1 MPASPVTTRLSRRR
15 LLLAAAAAPLFTACA
30 SSGDTTPTA
39 PTGTRHVP
47 LEELEKT
54 YGARLGI
61 YAHTVGRA
69 PVEHRADE
77 RFAFCSTFKAIAAA
91 AVLQRT
97 AIPDLDTVRIAI
109 TPADLMKSS
118 AITSK
123 HLASGMT
130 LRQLCDAA
138 IRYSD
143 GTAGNLLLRRIGGPA
158 ALTSFTRTLGDDV
171 TRMEREEPDIVSAV
185 PGDLRDTS
193 TPRALGRTYETLVLG
208 DSLPPDKR
216 EILIDLLRGNKAGVG
231 RIRAAVPAGWTVGN
245 RTGTGDYGTLNDI
258 AVLWSPDPA
267 RPPLL
272 LAIMSSKPTPDAPYT
287 EELIAEAARYCLDT
301 LT

>member
-1 MPASPVTTRLSRRR
+1 MSRRR
-15 LLLAAAAAPLFTACA
+15 LLVAAAAAPLFTACA
-30 SSGDTTPTA
+30 SSGDTTPAA
-39 PTGTRHVP
+39 PTGARHVP

-61 YAHTVGRA
+61 YAHTMGRA

-77 RFAFCSTFKAIAAA
+77 RFAFCSTFKTIAAA

-97 AIPDLDTVRIAI
+97 TIPDLDTVRITI

-118 AITSK
+118 VITSK

-158 ALTSFTRTLGDDV
+158 ALTAFTRTLGDDV
-171 TRMEREEPDIVSAV
+171 TRMDRAEPDIVSAV

-208 DSLPPDKR
+208 DTLPPGKR
-216 EILIDLLRGNKAGVG
+216 EILVDLLRGNKAGAG
-231 RIRAAVPAGWTVGN
+231 RIRAGVPAGWTVGN

-258 AVLWSPDPA
+258 AVLWPPDPA
-267 RPPLL
+267 RAPLL
-272 LAIMSSKPTPDAPYT
+272 LAIMSSKPVPDAPYT
-287 EELIAEAARYCLDT
+287 EELIAEAARYCLES

>member
-1 MPASPVTTRLSRRR
+1 MSAGPITTRLSRRR
-15 LLLAAAAAPLFTACA
+15 LLLAAATAPLFTACA
-30 SSGDTTPTA
+30 SSGGTVPAD

-61 YAHTVGRA
+61 YARTVGRA
-69 PVEHRADE
+69 PVEYRADE
-77 RFAFCSTFKAIAAA
+77 RFAFCSTFKTIAAA

-123 HLASGMT
+123 HLATGMT

-158 ALTSFTRTLGDDV
+158 ALTAFTRTLGDDV
-171 TRMEREEPDIVSAV
+171 TRMDREEPDIVSAV

-193 TPRALGRTYETLVLG
+193 TPRALGRTYETLILG
-208 DSLPPDKR
+208 DTLPPGKR

-231 RIRAAVPAGWTVGN
+231 RIRAAAPAGWTVGN

-258 AVLWSPDPA
+258 AVLWPPDPA

-287 EELIAEAARYCLDT
+287 EELIAEAARYCLHT